1 MREQRLWA
9 RFAWVLVALSGVAE
23 GDRPVKGRSLAA
35 DRQEADLVA
44 PALAGELLVLREQNE
59 QLQEKVNDLTVQ
71 LAEMQLHADQLQVL
85 KAKMA
90 GPDAEAG
97 QTGEA
102 GALAVI
108 EVSRELALVVLEG
121 GRADGLKA
129 GLMLAV
135 LQGDEVVAKVRVVDV
150 REEIAGARIV
160 RVLGDGYPQP
170 GNRVVIWRTSM
181 E

>member
-1 MREQRLWA
+1 M
-9 RFAWVLVALSGVAE
+9 
-23 GDRPVKGRSLAA
+23 
-35 DRQEADLVA
+35 
-44 PALAGELLVLREQNE
+44 
-59 QLQEKVNDLTVQ
+59 
-71 LAEMQLHADQLQVL
+71 QVL

-90 GPDAEAG
+90 GPDAAVG

-170 GNRVVIWRTSM
+170 GNRAVIWRTSM